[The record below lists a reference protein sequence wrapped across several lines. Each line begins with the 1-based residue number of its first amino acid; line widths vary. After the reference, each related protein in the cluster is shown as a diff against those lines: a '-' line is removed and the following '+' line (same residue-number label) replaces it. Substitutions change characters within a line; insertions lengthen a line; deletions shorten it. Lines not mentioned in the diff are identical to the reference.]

1 MHPYLRKLRNFFVSL
16 QLTVVL
22 LIMSMVLVFAATLD
36 QVNLGIWAVQAKYF
50 RSFLV
55 MWPVPNS
62 SLSLPLFPGGYL
74 VGGFLLLNL
83 IAAHVYRFKLT
94 WRKTGIQLAHAGV
107 ILLLLGELVS
117 GLLQK
122 DSVMQMLEGETMKYS
137 ESFRDHELV
146 LLDKTNAAY
155 DDVVAIPEAV
165 LADKVSI
172 QHPKLPFLVK
182 IKEYYANAGLQ
193 MREPTTPASP
203 DQAIAGMG
211 NRIVMTALPLTYKP
225 DEINRPGA
233 YVELTGPD
241 GSLGTWLVS
250 PQLGAPQK
258 FSVQGHTWEIA
269 LRLKRFYKPFSI
281 TLIKITNDVYPGTE
295 IPKNFASRVHL
306 RSDDGKEDRETTI
319 FMNNPLRFGGFTFYQ
334 YQMNAANQMSAFE
347 VVRNPGW
354 LLPYIAC
361 IMMGLGLI
369 IQFGFSLFGFINK
382 RAAATAEVASSQ

>member
-1 MHPYLRKLRNFFVSL
+1 MHPVIRKLRNFFVSL

-22 LIMSMVLVFAATLD
+22 LVMSMLLVFAATLD

-50 RSFLV
+50 RSFFV

-74 VGGFLLLNL
+74 VGGFLLINL
-83 IAAHVYRFKLT
+83 IAAHIYRFKLT

-117 GLLQK
+117 GILQK

-137 ESFRDHELV
+137 ESFREHELV
-146 LLDKTNAAY
+146 LIDKTNATY
-155 DDVVAIPEAV
+155 DEVVAIPEAV

-172 QHPKLPFLVK
+172 QHPKLPFLVR
-182 IKEYYANAGLQ
+182 IKEYYPNAGLQ
-193 MREPTTPASP
+193 MRDAAVTAGTPDSAVT
-203 DQAIAGMG
+203 GMG
-211 NRIVMTALPLTYKP
+211 SRIVMTPLPLTYKP
-225 DEINRPGA
+225 DENNRPGA

-241 GSLGTWLVS
+241 GPLGTWLVS

-258 FSVQGHTWEIA
+258 FSLQGRTWEIA
-269 LRLKRFYKPFSI
+269 LRIKRYYKPFAL
-281 TLIKITNDVYPGTE
+281 TLLKITNDVYPGTD

-306 RSDDGKEDRETTI
+306 RSDDGKEDREVTI

-354 LLPYIAC
+354 LLPYVAC
-361 IMMGLGLI
+361 VMMGLGLV

-382 RAAATAEVASSQ
+382 RAAAATTS